1 MRSMRTNGASKNRD
15 SSRYFFF
22 PYLSFLVSELFLV
35 PMVTIRYGIY
45 TYGMYTYH
53 TASLDTIF
61 VQIYMD
67 APPGVPG
74 VSKNPEKFSTY
85 EIDLCLR

>member
-1 MRSMRTNGASKNRD
+1 MALGVIA
-15 SSRYFFF
+15 
-22 PYLSFLVSELFLV
+22 
-35 PMVTIRYGIY
+35 
-45 TYGMYTYH
+45 H
-53 TASLDTIF
+53 TAGLDTIF